1 MNKVEK
7 KIYTISALLIV
18 VTTVLTLFLPNN
30 ISLTLTRGREKSK
43 YYLILLSLIPL
54 VTAYIISISKLSY
67 AISISFLIFI
77 SFYIALIALS
87 SFGIAIPVEAIVLFI
102 LGLCMLAIALLIK
115 KEDSKVKINL
125 KYVTSELIYK
135 RLQKAGCFMFL
146 TLSLEML
153 LFSILIFLNLVKPSI
168 AIPVILI
175 TGFVYA
181 LIILKISIKNK

>member
-7 KIYTISALLIV
+7 KIYTLSALLIV
-18 VTTVLTLFLPNN
+18 VTTLLTFFLPNN
-30 ISLTLTRGREKSK
+30 ISLTLTGGREKSK

-67 AISISFLIFI
+67 AISISFLVFI

-175 TGFVYA
+175 TGFIYA

>member
-18 VTTVLTLFLPNN
+18 VTTVLTFFLPNN
-30 ISLTLTRGREKSK
+30 ISLTLTGGREKSK

-67 AISISFLIFI
+67 AISISFLVFI

-87 SFGIAIPVEAIVLFI
+87 SFGITIPVETIVLFI

-125 KYVTSELIYK
+125 KYVTSELIYSH
-135 RLQKAGCFMFL
+135 LQKAGFLMFL
-146 TLSLEML
+146 TLSCEMI
-153 LFSILIFLNLVKPSI
+153 LFSLLIFLNLVKPSI

>member
-7 KIYTISALLIV
+7 EIYTLSALLIV
-18 VTTVLTLFLPNN
+18 VTTVITFFLPNN
-30 ISLTLTRGREKSK
+30 ISLTPTGGREKSK

-87 SFGIAIPVEAIVLFI
+87 SFGIAIPVEALVLFI
-102 LGLCMLAIALLIK
+102 LSLCMLAIALLIK

-125 KYVTSELIYK
+125 KYVTSELIYS

-146 TLSLEML
+146 TLSLGML

>member
-18 VTTVLTLFLPNN
+18 VTTVLTFFLPNN
-30 ISLTLTRGREKSK
+30 ISLTLTGGREKSK

-67 AISISFLIFI
+67 AISISFLVFI

-87 SFGIAIPVEAIVLFI
+87 SFGIAIPVEALVLFI
-102 LGLCMLAIALLIK
+102 LSLCMFAIALLIK

-146 TLSLEML
+146 TLSCEML
-153 LFSILIFLNLVKPSI
+153 LFSILIFFNLVKPSI

>member
-7 KIYTISALLIV
+7 NIYTISALLIV
-18 VTTVLTLFLPNN
+18 VTTVLTFFLPNN
-30 ISLTLTRGREKSK
+30 ISLTLTGGRAKSK
-43 YYLILLSLIPL
+43 YYLVLLSLIPL

-67 AISISFLIFI
+67 AISISFLVFI

-87 SFGIAIPVEAIVLFI
+87 SFGIAIPVETIVLFI

-135 RLQKAGCFMFL
+135 RVQKAGCFMFL

>member
-30 ISLTLTRGREKSK
+30 ISLTLTGGREKSN
-43 YYLILLSLIPL
+43 YYLILLSLIPI

-67 AISISFLIFI
+67 AISISFLVFI
-77 SFYIALIALS
+77 SFYIALIVLS

-102 LGLCMLAIALLIK
+102 LSLCMFAIALLIK

-146 TLSLEML
+146 TLSC
-153 LFSILIFLNLVKPSI
+153 
-168 AIPVILI
+168 
-175 TGFVYA
+175 
-181 LIILKISIKNK
+181 

>member
-18 VTTVLTLFLPNN
+18 VTTVLTFFLPNN
-30 ISLTLTRGREKSK
+30 ISLTLTGGREKSK

-77 SFYIALIALS
+77 SFYIALIVLS

-102 LGLCMLAIALLIK
+102 LGLCMLAIALLIR

-153 LFSILIFLNLVKPSI
+153 LFSILIFLKLVKPSI

>member
-30 ISLTLTRGREKSK
+30 ISLTLTGGREKSK

-67 AISISFLIFI
+67 AISISFLVFI

-87 SFGIAIPVEAIVLFI
+87 SFGIAIPVEALVLFI
-102 LGLCMLAIALLIK
+102 LSLCMLAIALLIK

-146 TLSLEML
+146 TLSCEML

-181 LIILKISIKNK
+181 LIILKIS

>member
-18 VTTVLTLFLPNN
+18 VTTVLTFFLPNN
-30 ISLTLTRGREKSK
+30 ISLTLTGGREKSK

-67 AISISFLIFI
+67 AISISFLVFI

-87 SFGIAIPVEAIVLFI
+87 SFGIDIPVEALVLFI
-102 LGLCMLAIALLIK
+102 LSLCMLAIALLIK

-135 RLQKAGCFMFL
+135 RLQKPGFFMFL